1 MKTINH
7 IMFIAVSLLL
17 MLSITGCGQK
27 ESSISRPSSHS
38 QSEIVVKETS
48 DDSSVEQSNS
58 ASAQKGKMVIIDFY
72 ATWCGPCKAMTPVM
86 NLMEEKYGN
95 KFEFKKVDFDKNQD
109 LVQQYNIEAVPTLV
123 VLSPENKVITT
134 IVGYRDADELSEILN
149 NL

>member
-1 MKTINH
+1 MIYH
-7 IMFIAVSLLL
+7 V
-17 MLSITGCGQK
+17 
-27 ESSISRPSSHS
+27 ES
-38 QSEIVVKETS
+38 VKEFDELIS
-48 DDSSVEQSNS
+48 QGECLV
-58 ASAQKGKMVIIDFY
+58 DFF